1 MVIIAAEGGRRRSVA
16 DLTATAAAT
25 SRPLPAAAAMS
36 PGAPA
41 AATAAA
47 AATKA
52 TAATGATGLAPLE
65 LATLDAVCAA
75 APAALPSTDLAEAVG
90 VTHGVLVD
98 GALKTLAAREALVL
112 TPVLHEVW
120 VLTAEGTTYASAGSP
135 EAQLVAH
142 LATAT
147 AAAAGGDDGDGDG
160 DGSGGGCS
168 LPDVDAALGAGV
180 RKIGM
185 QQAMRQGWVVMDKP
199 TKTLRLAADAAAS
212 PPADAVATALCALRD
227 AAADGGGGGGA
238 AAALPDEG
246 VLKALAKRKLV
257 AKRATKTFTVV
268 GGPRL
273 ADARRPQATDLG
285 RDALT
290 SGAWRSLAFKP
301 YNFAAAGKPVD
312 GGHLHTLLKVR
323 EQFRL
328 IFLEMGFAEMD
339 SARYVESSFWNFD
352 ALFQPQQHP
361 ARDEHDTF
369 FLSSPESSRLPDEAD
384 YVARVKAAHCGGP
397 DGAAVTGG
405 SRGYRYAWSAAE
417 ARKNILRTH
426 TTAVSC
432 RMLRRL
438 ATATADA
445 GGVFTPAKMFSIDRV
460 FRNETLDAT
469 HLAEFHQIEGLVADR
484 GLSLGHLKGVIHT
497 FFKKMGM
504 DRLRFKPTHNPYT
517 EPSLEVHA
525 FHPGLGKWVEVGNSG
540 MFRPEM
546 LLPMGLPPDVR
557 VIAWGLSLERP
568 TMIKYGVSNIRDL
581 FGHKMDLDAIQR
593 NPICRITF

>member
-1 MVIIAAEGGRRRSVA
+1 MAIKTTAEATGPAGHPA
-16 DLTATAAAT
+16 DATATAAG
-25 SRPLPAAAAMS
+25 P
-36 PGAPA
+36 
-41 AATAAA
+41 
-47 AATKA
+47 
-52 TAATGATGLAPLE
+52 ATGSTGLAPLE
-65 LATLDAVCAA
+65 LATLDAVDAA
-75 APAALPSTDLAEAVG
+75 APEPQSSTDLAAAVG
-90 VTHGVLVD
+90 VSHAVLVD
-98 GALKTLAAREALVL
+98 GVLKTLAAREALVL
-112 TPVLHEVW
+112 TPVLHEAW
-120 VLTAEGTTYASAGSP
+120 VLTAEGTTYASTGSP
-135 EAQLVAH
+135 EAQLVTH
-142 LATAT
+142 LAAAT
-147 AAAAGGDDGDGDG
+147 AAG
-160 DGSGGGCS
+160 GSGGGNDGGDGGGSGCS
-168 LPDVDAALGAGV
+168 LADVDAALGAGM

-185 QQAMRQGWVVMDKP
+185 QQAMRQGWVVLHQP
-199 TKTLRLAADAAAS
+199 TKTLRLSAEAAAS
-212 PPADAVATALCALRD
+212 PPPDHVAAALCAVRD
-227 AAADGGGGGGA
+227 AAAGSSSDDGGA
-238 AAALPDEG
+238 AARPDEG

-257 AKRATKTFTVV
+257 VKKATKTFTIV

-285 RDALT
+285 RDALV

-369 FLSSPESSRLPDEAD
+369 FLSSPELSRLPDEED

-432 RMLRRL
+432 RMLREL
-438 ATATADA
+438 ATATAAA

-497 FFKKMGM
+497 FFRKMGM

-525 FHPGLGKWVEVGNSG
+525 FHQGLGKWVEVGNSG